1 MRDNSVFRNKV
12 NKRRKGIMA
21 KVIEKYGVK
30 RLSEMTV
37 NELLLIADEFE
48 LSLSEAKELINLS
61 K

>member
-1 MRDNSVFRNKV
+1 
-12 NKRRKGIMA
+12 MA